1 MKKDSLEARY
11 EQIIE
16 SAQRVLSE
24 NLKPNEYQRHRL
36 SNLREFDWAVE
47 DTTSKGSIIVSRFDH
62 SKNILVYGIVD
73 LKGVF
78 TRLKSNEDPYNF

>member
-16 SAQRVLSE
+16 SAQRVLGE

-36 SNLREFDWAVE
+36 SNLREFGWAVE
-47 DTTSKGSIIVSRFDH
+47 DTTSKGSIVVYRLNH
-62 SKNILVYGIVD
+62 SKNISEYGIVD

-78 TRLKSNEDPYNF
+78 TRLKSNEDPYDF